1 MYRYGTV
8 RNFDAA
14 YPQPPSK
21 PAPERSDDDEEEEDE
36 EEYEEMLAEAS
47 AKRDRLAER
56 LIVSAAA
63 AAASQAAAALPPL
76 ALNRPGDSRRN
87 SYPSP
92 LTEHSFSQ
100 DSDMY

>member
-1 MYRYGTV
+1 
-8 RNFDAA
+8 
-14 YPQPPSK
+14 
-21 PAPERSDDDEEEEDE
+21 
-36 EEYEEMLAEAS
+36 MLAEAA

-63 AAASQAAAALPPL
+63 AAASQAASALPPL
-76 ALNRPGDSRRN
+76 ALNRSGGGSHRRD

-100 DSDMY
+100 DDSDMY

>member
-1 MYRYGTV
+1 MRS
-8 RNFDAA
+8 FDATH
-14 YPQPPSK
+14 PQPKSK
-21 PAPERSDDDEEEEDE
+21 PAPIDRDEDDDDEEDE
-36 EEYEEMLAEAS
+36 EEYEEMLAEAA

-63 AAASQAAAALPPL
+63 AAASQAASALPPL
-76 ALNRPGDSRRN
+76 ALNRSGGSHRRD

-100 DSDMY
+100 DDSDMY